1 MTIHCSQ
8 QYLLVILIIR
18 NQNPEAGYR
27 TPTEHQDTALPP
39 QTISPS
45 SPPPPS
51 HLPNN
56 LETAI
61 CPQINIQC
69 SEPPLS
75 QISPKDSTQAPTPF
89 LQPPARA
96 LLVSISKKSFRHP
109 GKPRSLFS
117 SREGDSAA
125 HRESGLHTSITMDLV
140 IRKGI
145 FSFSL
150 ETASC

>member
-1 MTIHCSQ
+1 MAIHCSQ
-8 QYLLVILIIR
+8 PYLLVILIIR
-18 NQNPEAGYR
+18 NQNPEAGCR

-56 LETAI
+56 LETAV

-69 SEPPLS
+69 SEPPPPPLS
-75 QISPKDSTQAPTPF
+75 RISLKVSTQSTDSIPPTASPG
-89 LQPPARA
+89 LTHQYP
-96 LLVSISKKSFRHP
+96 KEKFRHP

-117 SREGDSAA
+117 SREEILLPTESPVFILPLRWIWLSEKASSRS
-125 HRESGLHTSITMDLV
+125 HRKE
-140 IRKGI
+140 
-145 FSFSL
+145 
-150 ETASC
+150 